1 MNYDVNEVEIQNAR
15 SELEDLINNSNNGST
30 GGNTDLSDYVKKG
43 KIANFDNIKDKATK
57 PTVSDF
63 TDKNDIFRVNDKLYF
78 KDDNGNIIEV
88 GSNSGNDDAEKWK
101 ANTGYKSDELFSFK
115 TTLTTATFKDGTKVD
130 PNKIYI
136 AHYDTD
142 TTSNGSLTK
151 AEIAKMLPVSGSSD
165 GGSFYTVDTYQ
176 DAENN
181 RSTYE
186 TNSLI
191 YVSEWGGFLRKDKDG
206 NVYPFG
212 GHSYQRAKKAVT
224 YNNATNIALNNKSGT
239 FVAMFTT
246 NINVTNLDIGDDI
259 DTGTEF
265 ILDFYNKNND
275 NDLQVNLLN
284 DRVYTTN
291 NELIASVTVPKHER
305 VIYILTANK
314 GKLLYIRKFWMDDVR
329 FTTIKRKLDIV
340 PEDIKRTDLAFI
352 ERSGGFKIKNENG
365 DIETFGGQ
373 CYQNSTD
380 PLLMDNLQEVDLI
393 YDGAKHLRWVNTDRT
408 SVVIKPYAGLKSGA
422 TFLIDLDNKVNNTGK
437 DVNITFAQGI
447 FTNNG
452 EPMPLTVLK
461 DGERKI
467 YEAVVDAENNVIIKE
482 FWSGGSTASYQNKNK
497 IDVLPMPGTIT
508 FSDLHTAYNAV
519 YNAEKTTTISKEADM
534 QVGTDCLLIVTA
546 SGIAQNSTDSK
557 KVTLDFTGNLFVD
570 STGGTIQ
577 KIDVYYPDVAVF
589 KLTVRDD
596 NRMIV
601 EKLRDDP
608 FVAHDVLDNP
618 PSGSTLKPDTYYRFN
633 TSDGNGLNYKLPESS
648 TAKGSIIVMHLVAAK
663 AGAGVHYDSYEQ
675 GSQNNARLIGK
686 GDRSVLFCT
695 GTAWLT
701 ISKMGESFFANI
713 TSSDHTIDYDT
724 DKFLMAMTTGSDFII
739 TIPDSAGA
747 IPVTIKNVSTNDNNT
762 ISVVASNGKTIDG
775 ASSLRIKAGE
785 SYTIFMTASGVK
797 ILSSHTKSA
806 RRREIVCDKKNT
818 GTNVTL
824 PEWTNYIEITAMD
837 RRAEKVL
844 TGRRLTVT
852 ISVKDLELFTDWGM
866 LIRMLPNPSSLD
878 YVEYRFEAKYDKNAR
893 KLYVRDYHASAYN
906 KYGAYTVIA
915 YEK

>member
-1 MNYDVNEVEIQNAR
+1 MNYDVNEVEIKDLR
-15 SELEDLINNSNNGST
+15 SELEDLIGNSAT
-30 GGNTDLSDYVKKG
+30 GGNADLSDYAEKD
-43 KIANFDNIKDKATK
+43 KIVNFDNIKDKATK

-78 KDDNGNIIEV
+78 KDDNDNIIEV
-88 GSNSGNDDAEKWK
+88 GSSGGNDDAEKWK
-101 ANTGYKSDELFSFK
+101 ANTGYSKDDLFSFK
-115 TTLTTATFKDGTKVD
+115 TTLTTATFKDGTKIE

-136 AHYDTD
+136 AHYDAN
-142 TTSNGSLTK
+142 TTSSGSLTK
-151 AEIAKMLPVSGSSD
+151 AEIAKMLPVSGSSS
-165 GGSFYTVDTYQ
+165 GGSLYAVNTYQ

-181 RSTYE
+181 KSTYK

-191 YVSEWGGFLRKDKDG
+191 YVLEWGGFLRKHEDG

-212 GHSYQRAKKAVT
+212 GHSYQGAKKAIT

-239 FVAMFTT
+239 FIAMFTT
-246 NINVTNLDIGDDI
+246 NISITNLDIGDDI

-265 ILDFYNKNND
+265 ILDFYNKNNN

-305 VIYILTANK
+305 VIYVLTSNK
-314 GKLLYIRKFWMDDVR
+314 GKLLYIRKLWMDDVR

-340 PEDIKRTDLAFI
+340 PEDIKRTDLVFV
-352 ERSGGFKIKNENG
+352 ERSGGFKIRNESG
-365 DIETFGGQ
+365 DVETFGGQ

-393 YDGAKHLRWVNTDRT
+393 YDGAKHLRWVNRDRT
-408 SVVIKPYAGLKSGA
+408 SVVIKPYAGLKPGA

-482 FWSGGSTASYQNKNK
+482 FWGSGSTASYQNKNK
-497 IDVLPMPGTIT
+497 IDVLPMPDTIT

-519 YNAEKTTTISKEADM
+519 YNGEKTTVINKEADM

-570 STGGTIQ
+570 SVGGTIQ

-633 TSDGNGLNYKLPESS
+633 TSDGNSLNYTLPDPS

-663 AGAGVHYDSYEQ
+663 SGAGVHYDSYEQ
-675 GSQNNARLIGK
+675 GSSNNSRLIGA
-686 GDRSVLFCT
+686 GDRVVLFST

-713 TSSDHTIDYDT
+713 TTTDHTINYGN
-724 DKFLMAMTTGSDFII
+724 DKFLMAMTTGSDITI
-739 TIPDSAGA
+739 TIPDTAGA

-762 ISVVASNGKTIDG
+762 ITVVTANGATIDG
-775 ASSLRIKAGE
+775 ASSLGIKAGE

-806 RRREIVCDKKNT
+806 RRREIICDKKNS
-818 GTNVTL
+818 GTDVTI
-824 PEWTNYIEITAMD
+824 PTWANYIEFTGID

-844 TGRRLTVT
+844 TGRRLTLT
-852 ISVKDLELFTDWGM
+852 ISVADLELFTSWGM
-866 LIRMLPNPSSLD
+866 LIRMLPNPSSNN
-878 YVEYRFEAKYDKNAR
+878 YVEYRFEVKYDKNTR
-893 KLYVRDYHASAYN
+893 KLYVREYHANVYN
-906 KYGAYTVIA
+906 TYGAYTVIA